1 MTPATKSGWLYPSI
15 GAGLLAVWIIML
27 FLKPAALAWDFTL
40 FYATGKIEGPELYNL
55 QTQQDTQRRLWEA
68 ELSGHHEFHF
78 SPFLRPAFYRII
90 LAPLS
95 HLPYWTAFAVWLTI
109 QVAAMVLALT
119 RLARRYGFDPTW
131 YLLLP
136 LCPYVTTTI
145 NWGQD
150 TALVL
155 LAIVL
160 GFELLLD
167 GNHAAGGALLALAL
181 VKWNL
186 FALLPLFLLARG
198 LYSALAGFAL
208 VAAAEA
214 AISIAMIGTPG
225 LHDYLSLLHSDYAD
239 YLAAGMPSLRG
250 LLLLL
255 HKPQPA
261 VLATLAAALIG
272 TIWITRRLPL
282 PAAFSLAVSAC
293 VFLAYHTMIY
303 DLLFL
308 LLPILVLRQNLE
320 TGWRAAVTVLLLSPV
335 PNLIG
340 KLALA
345 VTLLLFITA
354 VLTAAKEKENPWT
367 PRNSA
372 PGGGANKA

>member
-1 MTPATKSGWLYPSI
+1 
-15 GAGLLAVWIIML
+15 
-27 FLKPAALAWDFTL
+27 
-40 FYATGKIEGPELYNL
+40 
-55 QTQQDTQRRLWEA
+55 
-68 ELSGHHEFHF
+68 
-78 SPFLRPAFYRII
+78 
-90 LAPLS
+90 
-95 HLPYWTAFAVWLTI
+95 LTI
-109 QVAAMVLALT
+109 QAAALVLALA
-119 RLARRYGFDPTW
+119 RLARRYGFDRTW
-131 YLLLP
+131 FLLLP

-155 LAIVL
+155 LIVVL

-167 GNHAAGGALLALAL
+167 GKHVWAGALLALAL

-208 VAAAEA
+208 VAALEA
-214 AISIAMIGTPG
+214 AISIGMIGTPG
-225 LHDYLSLLHSDYAD
+225 FRAYLSLLNSEYAD

-255 HKPQPA
+255 HTPPPA
-261 VLATLAAALIG
+261 VLAMLAAALIG

-282 PAAFSLAVSAC
+282 PTAFSLAISAC

-320 TGWRAAVTVLLLSPV
+320 TGWRAAVTVFLLSPV

-345 VTLLLFITA
+345 LTLLLFMTA
-354 VLTAAKEKENPWT
+354 VLTAAQNKVNPWT
-367 PRNSA
+367 PRNSE
-372 PGGGANKA
+372 PGGGANKV

>member
-1 MTPATKSGWLYPSI
+1 MTPATKSGWLYPAI
-15 GAGLLAVWIIML
+15 GAGLLAVWIVML

-40 FYATGKIEGPELYNL
+40 FYAAGKIEGPRLYNL

-68 ELSGHHEFHF
+68 ELSGHQEFHF
-78 SPFLRPAFYRII
+78 SPFLRPAFYRVI
-90 LAPLS
+90 LTPLS
-95 HLPYWTAFAVWLTI
+95 HLPYWTVFAVWLTI
-109 QVAAMVLALT
+109 QAAALVLALA

-155 LAIVL
+155 LAVVL
-160 GFELLLD
+160 GFELLVD
-167 GNHAAGGALLALAL
+167 GKHACGGALLALAL

-186 FALLPLFLLARG
+186 FAILPLFLLARG
-198 LYSALAGFAL
+198 LYSALAGFTL
-208 VAAAEA
+208 VAALEA
-214 AISIAMIGTPG
+214 AISIGMIGTSG
-225 LHDYLSLLHSDYAD
+225 FRDYLSLLNSDYAD
-239 YLAAGMPSLRG
+239 YLAPGMPSLRG

-255 HKPQPA
+255 HTPQPA
-261 VLATLAAALIG
+261 VLAMLAAALIG
-272 TIWITRRLPL
+272 MVWIIRRLPL
-282 PAAFSLAVSAC
+282 PAALSLAVSAC

-320 TGWRAAVTVLLLSPV
+320 TGWRAAVTVFLLSPV
-335 PNLIG
+335 PNQIG
-340 KLALA
+340 KPALA
-345 VTLLLFITA
+345 MTLLLFIIALCT
-354 VLTAAKEKENPWT
+354 L
-367 PRNSA
+367 RRSA
-372 PGGGANKA
+372 GTRACRVGTHADARG

>member
-1 MTPATKSGWLYPSI
+1 MNMTPAIKSGWLCPAI
-15 GAGLLAVWIIML
+15 GAGLVAVWVVVL
-27 FLKPAALAWDFTL
+27 FLKPATLAWDFSL
-40 FYATGKIEGPELYNL
+40 FYAAGKIEGRRLYDL
-55 QTQQDTQRRLWEA
+55 KTQQETQRRVWEA
-68 ELSGHHEFHF
+68 ELSRTQEFHF
-78 SPFLRPAFYRII
+78 SPFLRPAFYRVV
-90 LAPLS
+90 LAPLA
-95 HLPYWTAFAVWLTI
+95 HLPYWTAFAVWVAI
-109 QVAAMVLALT
+109 QAAALVLALV
-119 RLARRYGFDPTW
+119 RLARRYGFDRTW

-155 LAIVL
+155 LAVVL
-160 GFELLLD
+160 GFELLLE
-167 GNHAAGGALLALAL
+167 GKHGWGGALLALAL

-198 LYSALAGFAL
+198 LWRALAGFAL
-208 VAAAEA
+208 VAALEA
-214 AISIAMIGTPG
+214 AVSLRMIGPDG
-225 LHDYLSLLHSDYAD
+225 WRDYLSLLHSDYAD

-255 HKPQPA
+255 RAPEAA
-261 VLATLAAALIG
+261 VLAALAVAVAG
-272 TIWITRRLPL
+272 TVWISRRLPV
-282 PAAFSLAVSAC
+282 PAALAVGVSAC

-308 LLPILVLRQNLE
+308 LFPILVLRRRLE
-320 TGWRAAVTVLLLSPV
+320 SGWRAAVTVFLLSPV

-345 VTLLLFITA
+345 VTMLLFMTA
-354 VLTAAKEKENPWT
+354 VLTAVSGPKDT
-367 PRNSA
+367 
-372 PGGGANKA
+372 